1 VTTYAESPPGAANE
15 PWPYPL
21 YQLTLSVAEATDVA
35 DVYRAALTCIEQSL
49 GVERASV
56 LLFDDDGVM
65 RFCAWRGLSDTY
77 RAAVEGHSPWTPD
90 TTDAAPLLVQDVAAD
105 ASLEKLRD
113 TLQAEGIAALAF
125 VPLRL
130 GTKLL
135 GKFMLYYDRPHEFT
149 PGEVLTAQTIAA
161 HVAFAIDQR
170 AHRESERRYRH
181 VLENMGVAV
190 YTTDAQGR
198 ITFFNEEAAALW
210 GRRPEIR
217 VDRWCGSMRVFW
229 PDGSP
234 MPLDASPVAQA
245 LQTGKPVRSHEAIA
259 ERPDGTRVNFVPYPT
274 PVFDTKGN
282 LTGVVN
288 VLVDITGRK
297 RAESALQ
304 EQEMRLVAAL
314 EEKQRVLA
322 AREETIRLYE
332 EVQAQLASLIEAS
345 GALISPL
352 TQDDTVDAILQI
364 AEKLLRADA
373 FAVWRFAGERNQ
385 WEIASSRGLSDEY
398 VRTSAIREFDGQR
411 QLAQEL
417 VIEDVYAAPQ
427 LSRLV
432 ERYGREGIRSMLVVP
447 LGMGTDHHGTIAFYY
462 RQPHTFSALE
472 VRVGAALANL
482 ASASLTATRLFAE
495 NERARA
501 ALLRANA
508 ELQRTAADLRV
519 ANAAKDEFLSL
530 VSHELKTP
538 LTTIRGNA
546 AVLLRSWAALDD
558 DTRGG
563 ALADIVAGSERL
575 HRIIENLLLLARA
588 EQGHQVPP
596 EPLLVK
602 HVLRRVVNRH
612 RQYHPHRT
620 FEILESGDPRPVMF
634 SEDFLEQVMDNLLS
648 NAEKYS
654 PPSEP
659 IVIEVQRDTREVRML
674 VLDRGIGI
682 AEEDAERL
690 FDPFYRSGAARGR
703 AEGLGIGLA
712 VCKRLVDAQGGRMWA
727 RPREGGGTEFGVA
740 LLASDE

>member
-1 VTTYAESPPGAANE
+1 M
-15 PWPYPL
+15 
-21 YQLTLSVAEATDVA
+21 AEAKDLA
-35 DVYRAALTCIEQSL
+35 GVYEAALTCIQRSL
-49 GVERASV
+49 GVERAAV
-56 LLFDDDGVM
+56 LRFDDEGVM
-65 RFCAWRGLSDTY
+65 RFCAWRGLSEGY
-77 RAAVEGHSPWTPD
+77 RAAVEGHSPWTPE
-90 TTDAAPLLVQDVAAD
+90 TTDAAPVLVEDVTAD
-105 ASLEKLRD
+105 ASLGNLRD
-113 TLQAEGIAALAF
+113 TLEAEGIAALAF

-135 GKFMLYYDRPHEFT
+135 GKFMLYYGRPHQFEAS
-149 PGEVLTAQTIAA
+149 EVLTAQTIAA

-170 AHRESERRYRH
+170 AHRESEQRYRH

-190 YTTDAQGR
+190 YATDAQGR

-210 GRRPEIR
+210 GRRPELG
-217 VDRWCGSMRVFW
+217 VERWCGSMRVYW
-229 PDGSP
+229 PDGAP
-234 MPLDASPVAQA
+234 MALDVSPVAQA
-245 LQTGKPVRSHEAIA
+245 LQSGKAVRGHEAIA

-274 PVFDTKGN
+274 PVFDTDGN

-288 VLVDITGRK
+288 VLVDITARK

-304 EQEMRLVAAL
+304 EQEASLVAAL

-322 AREETIRLYE
+322 EREETIRLYE

-345 GALISPL
+345 RALISPL
-352 TQDDTVDAILQI
+352 TRDDTVNSILQI

-373 FAVWRFAGERNQ
+373 FAVWRFASERDQ
-385 WEIASSRGLSDEY
+385 WELTSSRGLSDEY
-398 VRTSAIREFDGQR
+398 VRGSVIKEFDGQR

-417 VIEDVYAAPQ
+417 VVEDVHAAPE

-432 ERYGREGIRSMLVVP
+432 ERYDREGIRAMLVMP
-447 LGMGTDHHGTIAFYY
+447 LGVGTDHHGTIAFYY
-462 RQPHTFSALE
+462 RQPHTFSGLE
-472 VRVGAALANL
+472 VRVGVALANL
-482 ASASLTATRLFAE
+482 ASASLTAARLFAE
-495 NERARA
+495 NERSRA

-508 ELQRTAADLRV
+508 DLERTAADLRL

-546 AVLLRSWAALDD
+546 GVLLRSWASLDD
-558 DTRGG
+558 ETRGG
-563 ALADIVAGSERL
+563 ALADIVAESERL

-588 EQGHQVPP
+588 EQGQQVPP

-602 HVLRRVVNRH
+602 HVLRRVVDRF
-612 RQYHPHRT
+612 RQYYPHRT
-620 FEILESGDPRPVMF
+620 FEVLEYGDPRPVMF
-634 SEDFLEQVMDNLLS
+634 SNDFLEQVMDNLLS

-659 IVIEVQRDTREVRML
+659 IVIAVERDEREVRMM

-682 AEEDAERL
+682 AAEDAERI

-712 VCKRLVDAQGGRMWA
+712 VCKRLVEAQGGRMWA
-727 RPREGGGTEFGVA
+727 RPREGGGSEFGVA